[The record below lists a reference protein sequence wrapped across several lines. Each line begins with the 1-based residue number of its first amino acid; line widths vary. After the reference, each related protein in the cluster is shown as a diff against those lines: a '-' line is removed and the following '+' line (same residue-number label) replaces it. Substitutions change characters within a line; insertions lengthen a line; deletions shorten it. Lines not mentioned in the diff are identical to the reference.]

1 MHQAGSTVHT
11 VVTSVVRR
19 SAECRPLV
27 LNKGVHRYGKC
38 LPGYGNIQDDDISV
52 IPAVGVSLTVRH
64 FLQTHTDCGCFKIQK
79 ISNMFHSVSPPRKEF
94 SGRVSHI

>member
-27 LNKGVHRYGKC
+27 LNKGVHRYAKC
-38 LPGYGNIQDDDISV
+38 LPGYVNIQDDDINV
-52 IPAVGVSLTVRH
+52 IPAVGVSLSRT
-64 FLQTHTDCGCFKIQK
+64 LLADTH
-79 ISNMFHSVSPPRKEF
+79 
-94 SGRVSHI
+94 